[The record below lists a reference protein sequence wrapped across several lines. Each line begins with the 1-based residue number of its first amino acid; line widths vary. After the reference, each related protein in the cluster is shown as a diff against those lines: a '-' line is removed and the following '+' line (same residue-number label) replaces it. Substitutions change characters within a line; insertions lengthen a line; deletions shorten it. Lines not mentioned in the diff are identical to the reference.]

1 MYTLIIKQWTN
12 ILKAKT
18 ETEHNYNISMKSNKF
33 QLNTVYS
40 APAFNLKLG
49 KAYANAWKFFANLYD
64 ECPQYCNYPKAKL
77 LWKEHIEK
85 YATRAYA
92 HFVPVKRTACYLTLS
107 IRGKY
112 RQRFLIR
119 TDENGLEYIIYENAP
134 LYAYDIDELSVDAAN
149 QKYND
154 IWNERDLSRR
164 YIQALMHLEEYGYVY
179 VAGGYGENAKRITT
193 IEELNAAWKSQV
205 A

>member
-1 MYTLIIKQWTN
+1 
-12 ILKAKT
+12 
-18 ETEHNYNISMKSNKF
+18 MKSNKF

-49 KAYANAWKFFANLYD
+49 KAYANTWKFYANLYD
-64 ECPQYCNYPKAKL
+64 KHPQDCDYPKARL
-77 LWKEHIEK
+77 LWKEHVEK
-85 YATRAYA
+85 YATKAYNY
-92 HFVPVKRTACYLTLS
+92 FTLVKRTTNYLTLS
-107 IRGKY
+107 ILGKY
-112 RQRFLIR
+112 HRRFLIR

-164 YIQALMHLEEYGYVY
+164 YIQALMHLEEHGYVY
-179 VAGGYGENAKRITT
+179 VAGGYGENAKRVIT
-193 IEELNAAWKSQV
+193 IEELDAAWKSQ
-205 A
+205 AA

>member
-1 MYTLIIKQWTN
+1 MYIPIIKPWTST
-12 ILKAKT
+12 LKAKIK
-18 ETEHNYNISMKSNKF
+18 TEHNYNISMKSNKF

-40 APAFNLKLG
+40 APTFSLKLG
-49 KAYANAWKFFANLYD
+49 EAYANAWKFYANLYD
-64 ECPQYCNYPKAKL
+64 EHPEDCDYPKARL
-77 LWKEHIEK
+77 LWKEHGPKSITK
-85 YATRAYA
+85 AYA
-92 HFVPVKRTACYLTLS
+92 YFVPVKRSACYLTLS
-107 IRGKY
+107 INGRY

-134 LYAYDIDELSVDAAN
+134 LYAYDIDELSPDEAL

-164 YIQALMHLEEYGYVY
+164 YIQALQHLEESGYVY
-179 VAGGYGENAKRITT
+179 VAGGYGEDAKRVTT
-193 IEELNAAWKSQV
+193 IEELDAAWKNRV